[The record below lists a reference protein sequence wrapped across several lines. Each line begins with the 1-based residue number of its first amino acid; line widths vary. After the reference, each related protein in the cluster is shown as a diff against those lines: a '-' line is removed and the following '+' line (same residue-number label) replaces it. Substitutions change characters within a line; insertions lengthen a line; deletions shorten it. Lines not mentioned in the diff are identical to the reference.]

1 MDWITALLAFATTM
15 LFFSVVVS
23 TLVELVHR
31 MLRMR
36 EAGLHRM
43 LRNYYVRV
51 VGPSL
56 LPTDPWHPQ
65 AAAPTS
71 GDHSAAAFANAIT
84 GNRAIAQVTGSVG
97 LGLLGRVGEWLSSWI
112 DWGTNASRVSHI
124 PVEVFMEKLAT
135 SGVFDKAKFDGD
147 AGKEVLQDLGQKFV
161 AFGSEMSEAFE
172 RQARVFSIIIAFG
185 VAFYFYVHP
194 YRLAVAYLGDST
206 LAENVAA
213 LHEDL
218 IAKQKELEEQAKVG
232 FAEDNKA
239 SPTDEPAAPTSGESG
254 AATEG
259 APAPGAGTPPA
270 ASNRPGSQATGSE
283 ETPADAERAR
293 KEVERII
300 DDIDATLDKIKADV
314 RKVTDLG
321 VPIGWPSED
330 ERELLR
336 RCKASADAAKSTGTG
351 AEGKSMAG
359 GPAAD
364 ASETTEQER
373 ADGTAALRSDLDSFC
388 LDERGNVR
396 VASWGSWFWL
406 VLGGLLIG
414 LGSPFWVKMIHA
426 ITPMKDVAGKIGEV
440 LGTDGRK
447 HTASIGGGPSLS
459 TAVEAFR
466 ASARRGPT

>member
-23 TLVELVHR
+23 TLVELLHR
-31 MLRMR
+31 ILRMR

-51 VGPSL
+51 VSASL

-65 AAAPTS
+65 AAAPAS
-71 GDHSAAAFANAIT
+71 GDRTAAAFANVIT

-97 LGLLGRVGEWLSSWI
+97 LGMLGRLGEGLSSWI

-124 PVEVFMEKLAT
+124 PVEVFMEKLAA

-194 YRLAVAYLGDST
+194 YRLAVAYLGDPT

-232 FAEDNKA
+232 FSEAEEDDSSA
-239 SPTDEPAAPTSGESG
+239 DEPPAPTGGENG
-254 AATEG
+254 AGTQG
-259 APAPGAGTPPA
+259 APAPGAATPPA
-270 ASNRPGSQATGSE
+270 APTQPSSQSTGSDD
-283 ETPADAERAR
+283 TPSDAEMAR
-293 KEVERII
+293 KEVDRIMK
-300 DDIDATLDKIKADV
+300 DIDVTLDRIKADV

-330 ERELLR
+330 ERKLLR
-336 RCKASADAAKSTGTG
+336 RCKVPGDAA
-351 AEGKSMAG
+351 
-359 GPAAD
+359 GPAGTDADNKPAD
-364 ASETTEQER
+364 ASATTAREP
-373 ADGTAALRSDLDSFC
+373 ADAKAGLRSDLDSFC
-388 LDERGNVR
+388 LDENGGVR
-396 VASWGSWFWL
+396 ASWGSWFWL

-447 HTASIGGGPSLS
+447 QAAPHTGGPAPS

>member
-23 TLVELVHR
+23 TLVELLHR
-31 MLRMR
+31 ILRMR

-51 VGPSL
+51 VSPSL
-56 LPTDPWHPQ
+56 LPADPWHPQ
-65 AAAPTS
+65 AAAPAS
-71 GDHSAAAFANAIT
+71 GDRTAAAFANVIT

-124 PVEVFMEKLAT
+124 PVEVFMEKLAA
-135 SGVFDKAKFDGD
+135 SGVFDNARFDGE
-147 AGKEVLQDLGQKFV
+147 AGKAIREDLAQKFV

-213 LHEDL
+213 LHENL

-232 FAEDNKA
+232 FAEADEDD
-239 SPTDEPAAPTSGESG
+239 SSTDEQAAPTGGEGG
-254 AATEG
+254 AGT
-259 APAPGAGTPPA
+259 PAPGAATPPA
-270 ASNRPGSQATGSE
+270 APAQPSNQSTGSDD
-283 ETPADAERAR
+283 TPSDAEMAR
-293 KEVERII
+293 KEVDRII
-300 DDIDATLDKIKADV
+300 GDIDATLDKIRADV

-330 ERELLR
+330 ERKLLR
-336 RCKASADAAKSTGTG
+336 RCKVPGDAAGPAGTG
-351 AEGKSMAG
+351 ADDK
-359 GPAAD
+359 PAD
-364 ASETTEQER
+364 ASATAER
-373 ADGTAALRSDLDSFC
+373 EPADVKAGLRSDLDSFC

-396 VASWGSWFWL
+396 TATWGSWFWL

-447 HTASIGGGPSLS
+447 QAAPLTGGPAPS